1 MPRLT
6 LGLALHNHQPVG
18 NFHSVFA
25 QAYDEAYEPMVGALE
40 RHPAVRVALHY
51 SGPLL
56 DWLLRE
62 HPDLIERIRA
72 LVARGQ
78 AEIMTGGYYE
88 PILPIIPDRDKHGQ
102 ILKMTAAV
110 RDLFGYEATGL
121 WLAERVWE
129 PHLPKALAAAGVT
142 YTIVDDT
149 HFQHVGLS
157 SGELAGYFIT
167 EEGGAPLRIFP
178 SAKALRYRI
187 PWATVETLMAWL
199 RGQAADEDRILV
211 MGDDG
216 EKFGLWPGT
225 RALCWER
232 GWIEAFFSALE
243 GARPWLAVVPPGE
256 WIRQHP
262 PQGRIYLPTASY
274 DEMTEWALPPEGAAR
289 LPVLKHDL
297 EAEGRTDLLPFLRGG
312 YWRHFL
318 VKYPEVNTLH
328 KTMLR
333 VSRKVWRM
341 RPGQRRDAALVH
353 LWQAQCNCPY
363 WHGVFGGIYLGHIR
377 SANYS
382 HLIAAERL
390 ADRGRKP
397 RRWVDAR
404 IEDLDGDGWD
414 EVLLRSDAQV
424 LTVDPGEGGSVVAW
438 DVREAGVNLVNVMT
452 RRLEGYHGMLRRALA
467 RGEAVLA
474 TTDNVET
481 IHTSRVRVKEW
492 GLDRHLVYDWY
503 RRSSFLDHFLQP
515 GGSPEAF
522 ARGGVRELGDFVNQP
537 FGVETRHAP
546 GEIAVHLARDGHVW
560 VGGMHASVRVEK
572 VLTLR
577 AGAPGLE
584 VCYRIANRSTLI
596 VSAEFAVETCWGTSG
611 PDAVVSAG
619 PSAVAA
625 GPPTGLPVPAAHRVG
640 EIGRF
645 DRIGGFTLRD
655 AGWGLDVEVALPPAA
670 LWVVPI
676 EVVSASEAGFE
687 RTFQGASLL
696 VVWPMRVEPGEVWEG
711 TLSFE
716 VQSPA

>member
-25 QAYDEAYEPMVGALE
+25 QAYDAAYEPMVGALE

-102 ILKMTAAV
+102 ILKMTGAV

-129 PHLPKALAAAGVT
+129 PHLPKALAAAGIT

-157 SGELAGYFIT
+157 SDELAGYFIT

-199 RGQAADEDRILV
+199 RGQAADDDRILV

-289 LPVLKHDL
+289 LPVLRHDL

-318 VKYPEVNTLH
+318 VKYPEINTLH

-333 VSRKVWRM
+333 VSRKAWRM
-341 RPGQRRDAALVH
+341 RPGQRRDAALDH

-397 RRWVDAR
+397 RRWVEAR

-452 RRLEGYHGMLRRALA
+452 RRVEGYHGMLRRALA

-474 TTDNVET
+474 TTDDVET

-492 GLDRHLVYDWY
+492 GLDRHLTTDWY
-503 RRSSFLDHFLQP
+503 RRSSFLDHFLEP
-515 GGSPEAF
+515 GGTPAAF

-537 FGVETRHAP
+537 FEAEIRHLSESEAGGP
-546 GEIAVHLARDGHVW
+546 GARALAVRLVRDGHVW
-560 VGGMHASVRVEK
+560 VGGVHASVRVEK
-572 VLTLR
+572 TLLVR
-577 AGAPGLE
+577 SGIAGLE
-584 VCYRIANRSTLI
+584 AAYRVTNQSGAVLA
-596 VSAEFAVETCWGTSG
+596 AELAIETNWGTTG
-611 PDAVVSAG
+611 PDAVVVASGSAR
-619 PSAVAA
+619 
-625 GPPTGLPVPAAHRVG
+625 RVG
-640 EIGRF
+640 
-645 DRIGGFTLRD
+645 D
-655 AGWGLDVEVALPPAA
+655 AGRSEGVKAFALHDPGRDMVVGVRVEAPEPQA

-696 VVWPMRVEPGEVWEG
+696 VVWPMRLEPGEVWGG

>member
-1 MPRLT
+1 LTPRLT
-6 LGLALHNHQPVG
+6 LALALHNHQPVG

-25 QAYDEAYEPMVGALE
+25 RGHDEAYEPMVGALE

-62 HPDLIERIRA
+62 HPDLIERVRA

-78 AEIMTGGYYE
+78 VEIMTGGYYE

-110 RDLFGYEATGL
+110 RDLFGCEATGL

-149 HFQHVGLS
+149 HFQHVGMS
-157 SGELAGYFIT
+157 SDELTGYFVT
-167 EEGGAPLRIFP
+167 EEVGAPLRIFP

-199 RGQAADEDRILV
+199 RGQASDDDRILV

-225 RALCWER
+225 RVLCWER

-243 GARPWLAVVPPGE
+243 GARDWLAVVPPGE
-256 WIRQHP
+256 WIREHP
-262 PQGRIYLPTASY
+262 PQGRVYLPTASY
-274 DEMTEWALPPEGAAR
+274 DEMTEWALPPEGASR
-289 LPVLKHDL
+289 LPALRHDL
-297 EAEGRTDLLPFLRGG
+297 EAEGRADVLPFLRGG

-318 VKYPEVNTLH
+318 VKYPEINTLH
-328 KTMLR
+328 KAMLR

-341 RPGQRRDAALVH
+341 RPGLRRDAALDH

-382 HLIAAERL
+382 HLIEAERL
-390 ADRGRKP
+390 ADRGRRP

-404 IEDLDGDGWD
+404 IEDLDGDGQD
-414 EVLLRSDAQV
+414 EVLLGSDAQV
-424 LTVDPGEGGSVVAW
+424 LTVDPADGGSVVAW

-452 RRLEGYHGMLRRALA
+452 RRPEGYHEMLRRALA

-474 TTDNVET
+474 ATGEVET

-492 GLDRHLVYDWY
+492 GLDRHLTTDWY
-503 RRSSFLDHFLQP
+503 RRSSFLDHFLEP
-515 GGSPEAF
+515 GGGPAAF

-537 FGVETRHAP
+537 FVAETRHAP
-546 GEIAVHLARDGHVW
+546 GEISVRLARDGHVW
-560 VGGMHASVRVEK
+560 VGGVHAPVRVEK
-572 VLTLR
+572 TLLVRPGTAGLEAGYCITNQSGAVLT
-577 AGAPGLE
+577 
-584 VCYRIANRSTLI
+584 
-596 VSAEFAVETCWGTSG
+596 AELAIETNWGTTG
-611 PDAVVSAG
+611 PDAAVVASC
-619 PSAVAA
+619 AA
-625 GPPTGLPVPAAHRVG
+625 RRVG
-640 EIGRF
+640 DAGRHDGVRAF
-645 DRIGGFTLRD
+645 ALRD
-655 AGWGLDVEVALPPAA
+655 PGWSMVVGARVEAQEPAS

-696 VVWPMRVEPGEVWEG
+696 FVWPMRLQPGEAWAG
-711 TLSFE
+711 TLSFG